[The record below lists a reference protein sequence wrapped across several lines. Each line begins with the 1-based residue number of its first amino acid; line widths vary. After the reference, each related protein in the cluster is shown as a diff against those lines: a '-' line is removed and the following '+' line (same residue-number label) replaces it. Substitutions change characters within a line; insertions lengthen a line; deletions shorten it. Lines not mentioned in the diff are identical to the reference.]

1 MSCESISADTV
12 SVFSEVISC
21 QREID
26 LFLSTSSCWWSV
38 QSCGKSCVGV
48 PEVWC
53 EACLT
58 SAFCL
63 RADWFIDVP
72 SVLDAVMCYIVS
84 SGFVGL
90 AVEDTLLLQSRNS
103 LVIIT
108 AELSF

>member
-21 QREID
+21 QREIG
-26 LFLSTSSCWWSV
+26 LFPSTSSCWWSV

-48 PEVWC
+48 PEV
-53 EACLT
+53 CLT

-63 RADWFIDVP
+63 RADWFIDVL